1 MLNIRRVFW
10 FEFLNVI
17 KRRSFIVSM
26 ILVPLIPILLLG
38 GLRLL
43 NRDSSQTIQEIFI
56 KEAASPLPIGVVDN
70 SNLIKEY
77 PNWAT
82 GGQLIAQESEEV
94 ARERT
99 AAGQLQG
106 FYLIEEDYLQS
117 GKLRFIKPEVNMIT
131 ELVQQ
136 DQLKSLIEYN
146 LLGADEEVYLRY
158 TNPATFNYEYLN
170 PETADTRDQSEAST
184 YWLPYVVTMFFY
196 MVVLISSSTMLGAI
210 SKDKENK
217 VIEMLLSS
225 VSPLDLFLGKI
236 LALGLVSL
244 VQMLVWFGTIV
255 LLPKIG
261 GVALPFLADFDVS
274 ASLVLS
280 AIPFF
285 IGGFLL
291 YGSLMAGLGALAP
304 NLREANQSNFVLML
318 PLIFTVMAI
327 AQLIENPNSAFTTF
341 MTLFPFTSPVVM
353 MTRISIGQVPAWQII
368 ACLILLFGTVVVV
381 MRGVANLI
389 SSQALLS
396 GQKVK
401 IGQFLKTV
409 FVGHPRK

>member
-1 MLNIRRVFW
+1 
-10 FEFLNVI
+10 
-17 KRRSFIVSM
+17 
-26 ILVPLIPILLLG
+26 
-38 GLRLL
+38 
-43 NRDSSQTIQEIFI
+43 
-56 KEAASPLPIGVVDN
+56 
-70 SNLIKEY
+70 
-77 PNWAT
+77 
-82 GGQLIAQESEEV
+82 
-94 ARERT
+94 
-99 AAGQLQG
+99 
-106 FYLIEEDYLQS
+106 
-117 GKLRFIKPEVNMIT
+117 
-131 ELVQQ
+131 
-136 DQLKSLIEYN
+136 
-146 LLGADEEVYLRY
+146 
-158 TNPATFNYEYLN
+158 
-170 PETADTRDQSEAST
+170 
-184 YWLPYVVTMFFY
+184 MFFY
-196 MVVLISSSTMLGAI
+196 MVVLISSSTMLSAI
-210 SKDKENK
+210 GKDKENK

-304 NLREANQSNFVLML
+304 NLREANQSTFVLML
-318 PLIFTVMAI
+318 PLIFTIMAI

-401 IGQFLKTV
+401 VGQFLKTV